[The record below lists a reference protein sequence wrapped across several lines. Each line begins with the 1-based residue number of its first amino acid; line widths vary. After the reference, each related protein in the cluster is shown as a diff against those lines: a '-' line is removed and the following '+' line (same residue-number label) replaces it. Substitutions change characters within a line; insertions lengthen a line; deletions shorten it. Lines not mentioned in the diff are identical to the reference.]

1 MEEPAAPFDEDVP
14 GFPGCKRCR
23 HRQTG
28 PTEQCVTCAHR
39 TLSSPGARSCQICDQ
54 ALETEE
60 RCRNRL
66 CREPWRREFTRV
78 QAIAMK
84 EEGSPLERT
93 IHVYKYDRKWGW
105 KLIFA
110 RLLLGWLERTLDPHD
125 IDLIIASPT
134 YTGPPKRR
142 FPHTEAVIDSA
153 AVQDV
158 RGLWPFDQ
166 EEPRAIV
173 ATGPRTQSAGGSL
186 ADKQAAAV
194 ELAPLLL
201 VPDPA
206 RVIGKRVLVYDD
218 VLTSGET
225 LNAIAGALRHAGA
238 AEVSG
243 VVLAR
248 QTW

>member
-1 MEEPAAPFDEDVP
+1 MDEPAAPFDEDVP
-14 GFPGCKRCR
+14 GFPGCGRCL

-28 PTEQCVTCAHR
+28 PTEQCVSCAHR
-39 TLSSPGARSCQICDQ
+39 MLRSPNAGSCQICDQ
-54 ALETEE
+54 ALGAGE

-66 CREPWRREFTRV
+66 CREPSRREFARV

-84 EEGSPLERT
+84 ERGSALGRT
-93 IHVYKYDRKWGW
+93 IIAYKHHAMWGW

-110 RLLLGWLERTLDPHD
+110 RLLLGWLERSVGPDQV
-125 IDLIIASPT
+125 DLIIASPT
-134 YTGPPKRR
+134 YIGPPKWR

-153 AVQDV
+153 AIQDV

-166 EEPRAIV
+166 KEPRAIV
-173 ATGPRTQSAGGSL
+173 ATGQRSQSAGGSL
-186 ADKQAAAV
+186 AYKQAAAA
-194 ELAPLLL
+194 ELTPLLF

-206 RVIGKRVLVYDD
+206 RIVGKRVLVYDD
-218 VLTSGET
+218 VLTTGET
-225 LNAIAGALRHAGA
+225 MNTVARALRGAGA

-248 QTW
+248 QAW